1 MDGALIASSSPS
13 STAPTAG
20 RWTYDVFLSFRGEDT
35 RNNFVDHL
43 YAALDQV
50 GICTFKDDE
59 KLQRGKS
66 ISPELIKAIEES
78 MVSVVVFSKNYANS
92 SWCLE
97 ELVKIM
103 ECQDIMGQ
111 RVLPVF
117 YDVEPSDVRGQ
128 KGSFQTAFQQQEV
141 KFEDD
146 LEKVKRWRE
155 ALKTAANL
163 SGWDVTA
170 SGREAECIK
179 QIVRTILSYPRY
191 RLEENLIG
199 METRIRHVKTLLRK
213 GADDV
218 CFVGIWGM
226 GGIGKTTIA
235 RAVYRQISYAFEG
248 RSFLEDV
255 RENGSDKSGLKSLQ
269 EKLLS
274 EILMQKHFKVKD
286 CDDGMCQIQS
296 RLSCKKV
303 LVVLDDVDNIKQ
315 LQFLAGACD
324 WFGPGSRIII
334 TTRDEHLLCYA
345 HEKYAPELL
354 KETEAIKLFSRY
366 AFKADIPPKEY
377 EMLSSVVVS
386 YTDHL
391 PLALKVLGSH
401 FCGRRMD
408 FWRSELNIL
417 AQIPHNEI
425 NGVLK
430 LSYDGLNILEKKIF
444 LHIACFF
451 KGRKIHHVTRILN
464 ALGFEVVSGITVLIE
479 KALLSISDGNIH
491 VHDLIQEMGQCITR
505 ECDPNT
511 MVWDPEEIEVMTTTN
526 RLEEV
531 EAIVELEDYYWPM
544 AYLSAKNLKRMKKL
558 RLLEVKEGFSSSEP
572 TYFPKELRW
581 LSWVKYPFNSLRVTR
596 DMTKLVGLE
605 MTKGLMRQ
613 LQIGKKVSF

>member
-1 MDGALIASSSPS
+1 MAF
-13 STAPTAG
+13 
-20 RWTYDVFLSFRGEDT
+20 FLSFRGEDT

-43 YAALDQV
+43 YAALDQA
-50 GICTFKDDE
+50 GIYTFKDDK

-66 ISPELIKAIEES
+66 VSPELMKAIEES
-78 MVSVVVFSKNYANS
+78 MVSVIVFSKNYANS

-97 ELVKIM
+97 ELVKII

-117 YDVEPSDVRGQ
+117 YDVDPSDVRGQ
-128 KGSFQTAFQQQEV
+128 KGSFQRAFQQHEV

-170 SGREAECIK
+170 SGHEAECIK
-179 QIVRTILSYPRY
+179 QIIRTILSYPRY
-191 RLEENLIG
+191 HPEENLIG

-235 RAVYRQISYAFEG
+235 RAVYRQISYASEG
-248 RSFLEDV
+248 HSFLEDV
-255 RENGSDKSGLKSLQ
+255 RENGSDKRGLKSLQ

-345 HEKYAPELL
+345 HEEYAPELL
-354 KETEAIKLFSRY
+354 KETKL
-366 AFKADIPPKEY
+366 
-377 EMLSSVVVS
+377 
-386 YTDHL
+386 
-391 PLALKVLGSH
+391 
-401 FCGRRMD
+401 
-408 FWRSELNIL
+408 
-417 AQIPHNEI
+417 
-425 NGVLK
+425 
-430 LSYDGLNILEKKIF
+430 
-444 LHIACFF
+444 
-451 KGRKIHHVTRILN
+451 
-464 ALGFEVVSGITVLIE
+464 
-479 KALLSISDGNIH
+479 
-491 VHDLIQEMGQCITR
+491 
-505 ECDPNT
+505 
-511 MVWDPEEIEVMTTTN
+511 
-526 RLEEV
+526 
-531 EAIVELEDYYWPM
+531 
-544 AYLSAKNLKRMKKL
+544 
-558 RLLEVKEGFSSSEP
+558 
-572 TYFPKELRW
+572 
-581 LSWVKYPFNSLRVTR
+581 
-596 DMTKLVGLE
+596 
-605 MTKGLMRQ
+605 
-613 LQIGKKVSF
+613 